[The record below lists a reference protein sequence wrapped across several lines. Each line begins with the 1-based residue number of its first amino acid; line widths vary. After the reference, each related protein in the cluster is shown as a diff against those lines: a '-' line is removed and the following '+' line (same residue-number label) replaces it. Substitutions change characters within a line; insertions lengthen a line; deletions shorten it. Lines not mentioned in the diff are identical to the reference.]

1 MTAGLFR
8 WQARCTH
15 YQGQGQPAVR
25 PYLSPSH
32 AAKARTHSVCTRTQF
47 TMMRQSKRA
56 KGLEDQASLKGVHSC
71 EQEIVGSN
79 IGNEVNS
86 HPVDVDGNL
95 IRVSPI
101 MCGAVMAEHP
111 AHARETG
118 EAHPVKGMMRRRI
131 NVSTRKPV
139 SGDRDE
145 PGQRSVKVAR
155 L

>member
-1 MTAGLFR
+1 MDE
-8 WQARCTH
+8 H
-15 YQGQGQPAVR
+15 
-25 PYLSPSH
+25 
-32 AAKARTHSVCTRTQF
+32 
-47 TMMRQSKRA
+47 
-56 KGLEDQASLKGVHSC
+56 

-155 L
+155 LEDIGKVSLGGILFVGVHEVNDTPADEQ